1 MRLSVLMALCAGFM
15 IILNG
20 CSSNSSS
27 ALVESSGSTET
38 TGYWYLGDNGQRQWR
53 SFTTDA
59 NNDEKSNNTF
69 SKGISPF
76 GNGSGR

>member
-1 MRLSVLMALCAGFM
+1 MKLPVLLAIGSAFIMLS
-15 IILNG
+15 G

-27 ALVESSGSTET
+27 ALLTNNEANET

-53 SFTTDA
+53 TFTNEPNSQDNA
-59 NNDEKSNNTF
+59 VKNTTT
-69 SKGISPF
+69 GIRPF